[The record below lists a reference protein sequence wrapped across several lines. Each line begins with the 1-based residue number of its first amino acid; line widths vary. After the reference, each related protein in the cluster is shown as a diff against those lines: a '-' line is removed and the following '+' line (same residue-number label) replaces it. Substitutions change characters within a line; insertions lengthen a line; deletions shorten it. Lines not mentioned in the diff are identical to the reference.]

1 MRKRKI
7 KRYNGEEDSL
17 VEDYASLGKRATKS
31 SNDEYDE
38 VGAISRGLKGV
49 EAAKYGIASKAK
61 QEAPEMSA
69 AEEKDLS
76 PSNFKQAFA
85 EARKAGDKTFEFRGK
100 KYTTEMAKSKA
111 DEDEVKAERRMTA
124 IGDKWREDKKAREAA
139 AVPKASASEM
149 ERRKKMEKEQALE
162 TVAPEMNLIG
172 GPGLKALQ
180 KGAQALAAK
189 EAVKQTVKKRVE
201 PSFRPIKD
209 ITPGPEKVG
218 MAPRRIGYEPPKL
231 GMKKGGAVKTATAS
245 KRADG
250 IAQRGKTRGRMV

>member
-7 KRYNGEEDSL
+7 KRYNGEEESS
-17 VEDYASLGKRATKS
+17 VESDYAYDPISKVTGEAEMERGRRMEAM
-31 SNDEYDE
+31 DEGGGE
-38 VGAISRGLKGV
+38 RGPKPIPST
-49 EAAKYGIASKAK
+49 ES
-61 QEAPEMSA
+61 
-69 AEEKDLS
+69 EKT
-76 PSNFKQAFA
+76 FKQAFA
-85 EARKAGDKTFEFRGK
+85 DARKGGEKSFMWKGK
-100 KYTTEMAKSKA
+100 KYNTEIAKPKA
-111 DEDEVKAERRMTA
+111 NEDEGKAERRMTA

-139 AVPKASASEM
+139 AVPKASAAEM

-162 TVAPEMNLIG
+162 TVAPEMSMIG
-172 GPGLKALQ
+172 GPGLKAVQ

-218 MAPRRIGYEPPKL
+218 MAPRRIGYEPLKL

-250 IAQRGKTRGRMV
+250 IAQRGKTRGRMC